1 MLATLQSKQCSA
13 TLHRYTEK
21 GQVLLLPRLSLPV
34 SWPYTGHCTAVYHNM
49 VWPEGNWPARHLLF
63 LATHGY
69 SAYIKLQHD
78 SEHNR
83 NYGLT
88 NGRPSLY
95 CLDPFVNPLTLN
107 LSIMTRRYGPLY
119 GSSSSSCIGFWP

>member
-1 MLATLQSKQCSA
+1 
-13 TLHRYTEK
+13 
-21 GQVLLLPRLSLPV
+21 
-34 SWPYTGHCTAVYHNM
+34 M

-63 LATHGY
+63 LATHGC
-69 SAYIKLQHD
+69 SAYIKVQQV

-88 NGRPSLY
+88 NGRPCLY
-95 CLDPFVNPLTLN
+95 SLDPFVNPLTLN

-119 GSSSSSCIGFWP
+119 GSSSSSCIGLWPSAKALFCPSDKKEPNVRLFRHLFVLHNGVKVFFLLRTLRLID